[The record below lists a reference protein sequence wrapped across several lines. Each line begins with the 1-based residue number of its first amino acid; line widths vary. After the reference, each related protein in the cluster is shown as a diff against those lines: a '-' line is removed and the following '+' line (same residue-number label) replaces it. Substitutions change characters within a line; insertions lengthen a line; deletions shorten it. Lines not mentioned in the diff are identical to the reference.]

1 MTVRSRKSAKKLP
14 GEMAVALIN
23 SVIVRSVPLSPT
35 LSLKGR
41 GGKCCAQTDLAAM
54 QTLLRL
60 HTVWIAS
67 RCSQ

>member
-23 SVIVRSVPLSPT
+23 SVIVRSVPLS
-35 LSLKGR
+35 LNKGR

-60 HTVWIAS
+60 HTVWVAS